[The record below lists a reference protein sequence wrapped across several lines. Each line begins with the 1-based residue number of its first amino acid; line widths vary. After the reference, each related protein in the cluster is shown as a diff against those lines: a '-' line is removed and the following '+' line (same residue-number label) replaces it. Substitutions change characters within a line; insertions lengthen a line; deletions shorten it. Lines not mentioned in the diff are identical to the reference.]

1 MGFHPGYSNLKTN
14 VNPKVKPTISM
25 CGNALKK
32 CIKFLATVL
41 HCVGQWGLYTPPK
54 LMAQCVE
61 LATEI
66 AQLEVP
72 MAISKFGKYI

>member
-14 VNPKVKPTISM
+14 VNPKVKPTISIY
-25 CGNALKK
+25 GNALKK
-32 CIKFLATVL
+32 CISSYSVTLCGPVGPL
-41 HCVGQWGLYTPPK
+41 HPTQ
-54 LMAQCVE
+54 MAQCVE

-72 MAISKFGKYI
+72 MAISKFGNYI